1 MEHVALTTRMLLRSA
16 LLGRVLKLRTKLLS
30 AADGIRRL
38 DPRARGNV
46 VMRKLQK
53 LRGAT
58 TALLSVAALVSGLT
72 SAEADIIDTFSVS
85 DQLVSASFS
94 LATISGDLAI
104 DVTTGE
110 VSHANMFV
118 VVGANPSINL
128 TSFSQYVDTAHS
140 GVNVMIQSGG
150 DLDLDI
156 YTNTSNGLFP
166 TTFAGGSVIS
176 GLDTFFLSSGSILF
190 TSFGAGTLTFE
201 SSLDTVAAVPEP
213 STWAMLLLGFGGLGF
228 MAYRRKS
235 AALAT

>member
-1 MEHVALTTRMLLRSA
+1 MWKS
-16 LLGRVLKLRTKLLS
+16 
-30 AADGIRRL
+30 
-38 DPRARGNV
+38 
-46 VMRKLQK
+46 QK
-53 LRGAT
+53 LRGAI

-72 SAEADIIDTFSVS
+72 SSKADIIDTFSVS

-104 DVTTGE
+104 DVTTGK
-110 VSHANMFV
+110 VSSANISV
-118 VVGANPSINL
+118 VVDANPGIHL

-140 GVNVMIQSGG
+140 GVNVMIQGGG

-166 TTFAGGSVIS
+166 ATFAGGSVIS

-190 TSFGAGTLTFE
+190 TSFGAGKLTLE
-201 SSLDTVAAVPEP
+201 SSLNTVAAVPEP
-213 STWAMLLLGFGGLGF
+213 STWAMLLLGFAGLGF
-228 MAYRRKS
+228 MAYRRNS

>member
-1 MEHVALTTRMLLRSA
+1 MWKS
-16 LLGRVLKLRTKLLS
+16 
-30 AADGIRRL
+30 
-38 DPRARGNV
+38 
-46 VMRKLQK
+46 QK
-53 LRGAT
+53 LRGAI

-72 SAEADIIDTFSVS
+72 SSKADIIDTFSVS

-104 DVTTGE
+104 DVTTGK
-110 VSHANMFV
+110 VSSANISV
-118 VVGANPSINL
+118 VVDANPGIHL
-128 TSFSQYVDTAHS
+128 TSFNQFVDTAHS
-140 GVNVMIQSGG
+140 GVNVMIQGGG

-190 TSFGAGTLTFE
+190 TSFGAGKLTFE
-201 SSLDTVAAVPEP
+201 SSRDTVAAVPEP
-213 STWAMLLLGFGGLGF
+213 STWAMLLLGFAGIGF
-228 MAYRRKS
+228 MAYRRNS